1 MTTDSPDSPDPTPTG
16 SPPHDPAKKQASP
29 PLLLR
34 WLGLPKEA
42 EVGAVMPVL
51 VVACATVAPPLW
63 EHVRTT
69 FTDHTV
75 VFWGTFF
82 VSNGFYWGYSAL
94 MALLDLAEF
103 PRALWRFKIQ
113 PAKKPTLA
121 QYRKASAR
129 ALLLQVVVNLPL
141 IVLLDRYLCQWSGR
155 NILAEELPS
164 PLELV
169 KHLLVFAVIEEVGF
183 YYGHRLLHSPRL
195 YRLIHKKHHEFT
207 APIGVAATYA
217 HPIEHLLSN
226 LLPLIIGPLVMGSH
240 ILVFWAWITI
250 AQFTTINSHCGFYFP
265 GFPTPLAHDY
275 HHQVFNANYGVLGI
289 LDGLHGTR
297 GNFLRWQESWLSGV
311 HVSETGKPR
320 E

>member
-207 APIGVAATYA
+207 APIGVAA
-217 HPIEHLLSN
+217 
-226 LLPLIIGPLVMGSH
+226 
-240 ILVFWAWITI
+240 
-250 AQFTTINSHCGFYFP
+250 QFTTINSHCGFYFP